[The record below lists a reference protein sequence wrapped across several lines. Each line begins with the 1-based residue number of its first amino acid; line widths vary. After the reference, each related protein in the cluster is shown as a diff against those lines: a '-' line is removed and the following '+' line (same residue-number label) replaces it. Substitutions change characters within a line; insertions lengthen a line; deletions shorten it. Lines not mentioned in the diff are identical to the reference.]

1 MAAFQ
6 NIDFWQC
13 FVCLF
18 CGVEKDKKKLKKIYL
33 KKNSLYNIYKKFMH
47 DDIQKRLLEID
58 INIAGAKLCMA
69 DKNDK

>member
-1 MAAFQ
+1 
-6 NIDFWQC
+6 
-13 FVCLF
+13 
-18 CGVEKDKKKLKKIYL
+18 
-33 KKNSLYNIYKKFMH
+33 MH